1 MRVGQLVQISAEA
14 TTDYDAEN
22 GSVRFIAQTEEE
34 VLQIIALINH
44 ADNRHLNARVY
55 SPEQRVTFDVPCYD
69 LVPNSFIDNEEAL
82 TYYEWPLLP
91 IITVDV
97 EVKCTDRQVIL
108 PVLPEPRLLPASELN
123 MLPYYTDEG
132 ASTPPAESDTEYD
145 EEGSSAITRIPRPY
159 TMARGAVEAISVIA
173 IAVAVYFF
181 FLA

>member
-22 GSVRFIAQTEEE
+22 GTVRFIAQTEEE
-34 VLQIIALINH
+34 VLQIIALIKH
-44 ADNRHLNARVY
+44 ADNRNLNARVY

-82 TYYEWPLLP
+82 THYEWPLLP
-91 IITVDV
+91 IITVGV